1 MKTSTHTNICESC
14 RMPMHKLSDFGT
26 NKDQTVNTEYC
37 HFCYLKGK
45 FVDHGISLEEK
56 IEKNIDI
63 DHKMGMTI
71 EEPTIMAHS
80 TLPTVKRWKGL
91 KPVE

>member
-14 RMPMHKLSDFGT
+14 GMPMHKLSDFGT

-63 DHKMGMTI
+63 AHKMGMTI
-71 EEPTIMAHS
+71 EEATIMAHS
-80 TLPTVKRWKGL
+80 KLPTLKRWKGL

>member
-1 MKTSTHTNICESC
+1 
-14 RMPMHKLSDFGT
+14 MPMHKLSDFGT

-45 FVDHGISLEEK
+45 FVDHGISLEER

-63 DHKMGMTI
+63 AHKMGMTI
-71 EEPTIMAHS
+71 EEATIMAHS
-80 TLPTVKRWKGL
+80 TLPTLKRWKGL

>member
-1 MKTSTHTNICESC
+1 
-14 RMPMHKLSDFGT
+14 MPMHKLSDFGT

-71 EEPTIMAHS
+71 EEATIMAHS